1 MHAVILQLR
10 NYCAYQE
17 RCHSEVRE
25 KAREL
30 GLRGAGVE
38 QAMAELIS
46 ENFLNEERYAGAFAG
61 GKFRMQQWG
70 RRKITAEL
78 QQRQVSAYC
87 IKKGLA
93 EIDEADYQAA
103 LEKLAGKK
111 WDSLGK
117 DSLPKRKQKTWAY
130 LAQKGYE
137 PALITPVLEKLGG
150 REDD

>member
-1 MHAVILQLR
+1 MRSAILQLR
-10 NYCAYQE
+10 SFCAYQE

-25 KAREL
+25 KALEL
-30 GLRGAGVE
+30 GMRGEEVE

-78 QQRQVSAYC
+78 QQKQVSAYC
-87 IKKGLA
+87 IKRGLA
-93 EIDEADYQAA
+93 EIDEADYQAT
-103 LEKLAGKK
+103 LEKLARKK

-117 DSLPKRKQKTWAY
+117 DSLPKRRQKTWAY

>member
-1 MHAVILQLR
+1 MRAAILQLR
-10 NYCAYQE
+10 SYCAYQE

-25 KAREL
+25 KALEL
-30 GLRGAGVE
+30 GMRGEEVE

-61 GKFRMQQWG
+61 GRFRMQQWG

-78 QQRQVSAYC
+78 QQKQVSAYC
-87 IKKGLA
+87 IKKGME
-93 EIDEADYQAA
+93 EIDEADYQAT
-103 LEKLAGKK
+103 LEKLARKK

-137 PALITPVLEKLGG
+137 PALITPALERLGG
-150 REDD
+150 QEDD